1 MNYARTDRV
10 AEEIK
15 KEVSNIIRDELKDP
29 RVASISSITN
39 VQVTKDFR
47 HAKIYISVL
56 GEADEQKATL
66 DALNHAAGFIRKE
79 LGRRIKIRYTP
90 EILFVLDTSIAYSI
104 HISKL
109 IDDVTGQ
116 KDDGDDV

>member
-1 MNYARTDRV
+1 MNYTRTDRV
-10 AEEIK
+10 SEEIK

-29 RVASISSITN
+29 RIASINSITK
-39 VQVTKDFR
+39 VHVTKDLR

-56 GEADEQKATL
+56 GESEEQKATI

-79 LGRRIKIRYTP
+79 LGRRIRIRYTP
-90 EILFVLDTSIAYSI
+90 EILFLLDASIAYSV

-116 KDDGDDV
+116 KDDGNDV